1 MVIVRGLL
9 FFSFFFLFLFYFRL
23 YRRISFGSFRACI
36 GYGCIA
42 WDVYWERWVVQWGL
56 ICNTV
61 KTFLYSD
68 GTFVCEASFCVGLAD
83 LFSLL

>member
-1 MVIVRGLL
+1 
-9 FFSFFFLFLFYFRL
+9 
-23 YRRISFGSFRACI
+23 
-36 GYGCIA
+36 
-42 WDVYWERWVVQWGL
+42 L